1 MIWSVAMRIVGLLL
15 VVLAVCPSARAQQDS
30 VSLDDLLSAG
40 QQWLQ
45 DNIDDNVLRAFQNV
59 DQEKVKQLFNDLQAR
74 FQGEYVVNLAPLKQT
89 AKTLLPLLESY
100 APAKPYGVWLR
111 TRLDYLEVADQFR
124 LSIPPPPAAPGQ
136 PPRPIPNPAPEMERK
151 VWQKQLQKRPLP
163 TGAAALAPR
172 LKPIFTAQRV
182 PAQLVWLAEVESSF
196 DPTARSPVGAAGLY
210 QLMPATAQQLGL
222 ALRPKDERLEAE
234 KNAQAAAKYLRY
246 LHGRF
251 KDWPL
256 ALAAYNAG
264 EGNVRR
270 LLDKYKARSFDGI
283 ATHLPAET
291 QMYVPKIDATLQ
303 RREGLTLAQLQPPK

>member
-1 MIWSVAMRIVGLLL
+1 MRIVCLLL
-15 VVLAVCPSARAQQDS
+15 LALVACPGVGAQQDN

-40 QQWLQ
+40 QQWLR
-45 DNIDDNVLRAFQNV
+45 DNVDDNVLRALQNV
-59 DQEKVKQLFNDLQAR
+59 DQEKVRQLFHDLQAR

-89 AKTLLPLLESY
+89 AKALAPLLESY
-100 APAKPYGVWLR
+100 AATKPYGVWLR

-124 LSIPPPPAAPGQ
+124 LSIPPPPVAPGQ
-136 PPRPIPNPAPEMERK
+136 PPRPIPNPTPGIERK
-151 VWQKQLQKRPLP
+151 VWQKQLEKRPLP
-163 TGAAALAPR
+163 TGAASLAPR
-172 LKPIFTAQRV
+172 LKPIFSAQRV

-196 DPTARSPVGAAGLY
+196 DPSALSPVGAAGLY

-222 ALRPKDERLEAE
+222 ALRPKDERLDPER
-234 KNAQAAAKYLRY
+234 NARAAAKYLRY

-251 KDWPL
+251 GDWPL

-270 LLDKYKARSFDGI
+270 LLDKHKARSFDSI

-303 RREGLTLAQLQPPK
+303 RREGLTLAQLQPPR